1 MEQRWTVV
9 GGGVAGSVI
18 AARLAEAGAVVTLV
32 ELGVDGATPDDM
44 HEAAQISG
52 RTIDGLRVRRV
63 EGGPYVSYT
72 AGSGLG
78 GGSAINAGLASN
90 TGPFFLPHRLPVEG
104 EGINQ
109 LVRRN
114 GSRASVAEVYLNES
128 RSKMEIRSSAAVERV
143 VMNDGQAC
151 GVELNSGEIVEA
163 DRVVLCAGALMSPL
177 LLMKS
182 GCAVEGLGRR
192 LQDHP
197 SVALKYRNDGL
208 PSSTLRAQ
216 RAGGVQVIET
226 VVGDE
231 VWVVPALMRSTSTG
245 VIGVNDNGEI
255 EAQFRLC
262 QHVGER
268 ELLLSAVMNVAAEH
282 ARRKSIDVPKP
293 GREGE
298 WLMDRLASTTP
309 VYSHA
314 TGGCCMGEVTD
325 RLGRVKGT
333 ENLFVA
339 DSSIFPAIPSVNPM
353 VPTVQLAE
361 TLSDRWRD
369 AGLVSG

>member
-1 MEQRWTVV
+1 MEQRWTVI

-18 AARLAEAGAVVTLV
+18 AARMAEAGTAVTLV

-44 HEAAQISG
+44 HEAARIPG

-90 TGPFFLPHRLPVEG
+90 TGPFFKPHRMPVEG

-109 LVRRN
+109 RVRQN
-114 GSRASVAEVYLNES
+114 GSRASVAEVYLNAL
-128 RSKMEIRSSAAVERV
+128 RSKVEIRSSTAVERV
-143 VMNDGQAC
+143 VLNDAQAC

-197 SVALKYRNDGL
+197 SVALRYRNDGSR
-208 PSSTLRAQ
+208 SSTVTAK

-231 VWVVPALMRSTSTG
+231 VWVVPALMRPTSTG
-245 VIGVNDNGEI
+245 VIAANDNGEI

-262 QHVGER
+262 QHAGER
-268 ELLLSAVMNVAAEH
+268 ELLSAAVSKVAAEQLH
-282 ARRKSIDVPKP
+282 HEAIDVPRP

-298 WLMDRLASTTP
+298 WLMDRLASATP

-325 RLGRVKGT
+325 RHGRVKGT
-333 ENLFVA
+333 ENLFVV
-339 DSSIFPAIPSVNPM
+339 DSSVFPAIPSVNPM
-353 VPTVQLAE
+353 IPTVQLAE
-361 TLSDRWRD
+361 TLSDRWRV
-369 AGLVSG
+369 AGFVSG